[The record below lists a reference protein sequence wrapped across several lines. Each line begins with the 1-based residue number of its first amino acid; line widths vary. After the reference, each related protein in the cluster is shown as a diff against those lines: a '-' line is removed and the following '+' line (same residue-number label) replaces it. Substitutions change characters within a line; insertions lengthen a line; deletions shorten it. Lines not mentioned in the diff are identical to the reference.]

1 MAKEVVIDINVKTA
15 KADKNVQN
23 LNKDLQQTKTDI
35 SGIEDAADKA
45 TGGMVS
51 GFRGALKGVK
61 GMITG
66 LKTMRGAIIATGI
79 GALVLLVT
87 SLTAAF
93 TSSEEGQNQLAKGM
107 AVLGAA
113 VDVFT
118 DRLAAF
124 GRTIISMFTDT
135 EETFKGFGKSIKEFV
150 MDKVDKVV
158 EGLGFMGTAISK
170 LFKGDFSGALEDA
183 GKGIVR
189 LNQGLNPAVIL
200 TESLVKSTKDLI
212 TELKEE
218 GKIAAQIADQRAKA
232 DKVDRQIIVDRAKA
246 NRDRAELLE
255 KAVNKEKYN
264 VQERIGFLE
273 EAARLAM
280 M

>member
-1 MAKEVVIDINVKTA
+1 
-15 KADKNVQN
+15 
-23 LNKDLQQTKTDI
+23 
-35 SGIEDAADKA
+35 
-45 TGGMVS
+45 
-51 GFRGALKGVK
+51 
-61 GMITG
+61 
-66 LKTMRGAIIATGI
+66 
-79 GALVLLVT
+79 
-87 SLTAAF
+87 
-93 TSSEEGQNQLAKGM
+93 M

-189 LNQGLNPAVIL
+189 LNQGF
-200 TESLVKSTKDLI
+200 KSCGYTYRI
-212 TELKEE
+212 TS
-218 GKIAAQIADQRAKA
+218 KIYKRF
-232 DKVDRQIIVDRAKA
+232 
-246 NRDRAELLE
+246 N
-255 KAVNKEKYN
+255 N
-264 VQERIGFLE
+264 
-273 EAARLAM
+273 
-280 M
+280 